1 MSATIALA
9 FSVRCSS
16 SGTLRIWI
24 VFGILRKL
32 TYAPGTYR
40 RGYLSKPRLVGARGV
55 SYSGL
60 SDENEDAQ
68 AESRVMGGDDLVERL
83 LSGDRRAL
91 ARVISKI
98 ERGDPETHEIVS
110 EIYPKTGNAPS
121 IGFTGPPGVGKSS
134 IMAKLIELYREQ
146 DRRVGVVSVDP
157 SSPFSRGAILGD
169 RIRLSD
175 HFLDSGVF
183 IRSMGS
189 RGHLGGLA
197 GASRLAAL
205 AMEAAGMDIV
215 LYETVGV
222 GQGEV
227 EVASAADTVVLA
239 LQPGAGDA
247 VQALKA
253 GVMEIADIFCINKA
267 DNPQA
272 KNAASE
278 VRSLLEIGHELDPDP
293 WFPPI
298 VMTRGDTGE
307 GVQELK
313 DTIAK
318 HRRFLEKEG
327 RLGKRRRAALRDFV
341 ISWATNRLEIEMHE
355 RLNREDMEIVEKVYN
370 RELDPISASERIFKE
385 V

>member
-1 MSATIALA
+1 M
-9 FSVRCSS
+9 
-16 SGTLRIWI
+16 
-24 VFGILRKL
+24 
-32 TYAPGTYR
+32 
-40 RGYLSKPRLVGARGV
+40 GV
-55 SYSGL
+55 
-60 SDENEDAQ
+60 
-68 AESRVMGGDDLVERL
+68 AEGDLVERL

-98 ERGDPETHEIVS
+98 EREDPETPGIIE
-110 EIYPKTGNAPS
+110 EIYPKTGNALTV
-121 IGFTGPPGVGKSS
+121 GFTGPPGVGKSS
-134 IMAKLIELYREQ
+134 IIAGLIGLYRKE

-157 SSPFSRGAILGD
+157 SSPFSKGAILGD

-175 HFLDSGVF
+175 HFLDPGVF

-197 GASRLAAL
+197 GGSRLAAM
-205 AMEAAGMDIV
+205 AMEAAGMDVV

-267 DNPQA
+267 DHPRA
-272 KNAASE
+272 RGAASE
-278 VRSLLEIGHELDPDP
+278 VRSILEIGHELDPDP

-307 GVQELK
+307 GVGELQE
-313 DTIAK
+313 TIQR
-318 HRRFLEKEG
+318 HRSYLEES
-327 RLGKRRRAALRDFV
+327 GKLEERRRAALKKFV
-341 ISWATNRLEIEMHE
+341 VEWATDRLEKEMRG
-355 RLNREDMEIVEKVYN
+355 RLEREDTETMERVYG
-370 RELDPISASERIFKE
+370 RELDPIAASERIFRE

>member
-1 MSATIALA
+1 
-9 FSVRCSS
+9 V
-16 SGTLRIWI
+16 
-24 VFGILRKL
+24 GIEEGNN
-32 TYAPGTYR
+32 PG
-40 RGYLSKPRLVGARGV
+40 K
-55 SYSGL
+55 
-60 SDENEDAQ
+60 
-68 AESRVMGGDDLVERL
+68 GGLVERL

-98 ERGDPETHEIVS
+98 EREDEETAGIIA
-110 EIYPKTGNAPS
+110 EIYKETGNALT

-134 IMAKLIELYREQ
+134 IIAKLINLYRQE

-157 SSPFSRGAILGD
+157 SSPFSKGAILGD

-175 HFLDSGVF
+175 HFLDPGVF

-197 GASRLAAL
+197 GGSRLAAI
-205 AMEAAGMDIV
+205 AMEACGYDVI

-227 EVASAADTVVLA
+227 EVASAADTVVLC

-253 GVMEIADIFCINKA
+253 GVMEIADVFCMNKS

-278 VRSLLEIGHELDPDP
+278 VRSILEIGQELDPDP

-298 VMTRGDTGE
+298 VMTRGDTGD

-313 DTIAK
+313 DTIQK
-318 HRRFLEKEG
+318 HHDYLEEDG
-327 RLGKRRRAALRDFV
+327 RLAERRRAAIKEFV
-341 ISWATNRLEIEMHE
+341 VSWATNRLEKEMNE
-355 RLNREDMEIVEKVYN
+355 RVNREDTEIIEKVYN
-370 RELDPISASERIFKE
+370 RELDPISASETIFEE

>member
-1 MSATIALA
+1 VDVEERT
-9 FSVRCSS
+9 SS
-16 SGTLRIWI
+16 TG
-24 VFGILRKL
+24 
-32 TYAPGTYR
+32 
-40 RGYLSKPRLVGARGV
+40 
-55 SYSGL
+55 
-60 SDENEDAQ
+60 
-68 AESRVMGGDDLVERL
+68 LVERL
-83 LSGDRRAL
+83 LAGDRRAL

-98 ERGDPETHEIVS
+98 EREDEETAGIIA
-110 EIYPKTGNAPS
+110 EIYPETGGALTM
-121 IGFTGPPGVGKSS
+121 GFTGPPGVGKSS
-134 IMAKLIELYREQ
+134 IIAKLIELYRHEEK
-146 DRRVGVVSVDP
+146 RIGVVTVDP
-157 SSPFSRGAILGD
+157 SSPFSQGAILGD

-175 HFLDSGVF
+175 HFLDPGVF

-197 GASRLAAL
+197 GGSRLAGV
-205 AMEAAGMDIV
+205 AMEAGGCDVVI
-215 LYETVGV
+215 YETVGV

-227 EVASAADTVVLA
+227 EVASAADTVVLC
-239 LQPGAGDA
+239 LQPGTGDS

-278 VRSLLEIGHELDPDP
+278 VRSILEIGHELDPDP

-313 DTIAK
+313 EAIAK
-318 HRRFLEKEG
+318 HRRFLGEDD
-327 RLGKRRRAALRDFV
+327 RLGERRRAALRDFV
-341 ISWATNRLEIEMHE
+341 VSWATNRLENEMHE
-355 RLNREDMEIVEKVYN
+355 RLNQEDTQIVEKVYN
-370 RELDPISASERIFKE
+370 RELDPISASERIFKK

>member
-1 MSATIALA
+1 M
-9 FSVRCSS
+9 
-16 SGTLRIWI
+16 
-24 VFGILRKL
+24 
-32 TYAPGTYR
+32 
-40 RGYLSKPRLVGARGV
+40 
-55 SYSGL
+55 SYSGF
-60 SDENEDAQ
+60 SDGVFDERTEALVTGEN
-68 AESRVMGGDDLVERL
+68 GLVERL
-83 LSGDRRAL
+83 LAGDRRAL
-91 ARVISKI
+91 ARVISRI
-98 ERGDPETHEIVS
+98 ERGDPETQEIVAA
-110 EIYPKTGNAPS
+110 IYPKTGGASS

-134 IMAKLIELYREQ
+134 ILAKLIELYRAE
-146 DRRVGVVSVDP
+146 DKRIGVVSVDP
-157 SSPFSRGAILGD
+157 SSPFTRGAILGD

-183 IRSMGS
+183 IRSMGT

-205 AMEAAGMDIV
+205 AMEASGIDVV

-267 DNPQA
+267 DHPQA
-272 KNAASE
+272 KGAANE
-278 VRSLLEIGHELDPDP
+278 VRSILDIGQELDPQP

-298 VMTRGDTGE
+298 LMTRGDTGE
-307 GVQELK
+307 GVEELK
-313 DTIAK
+313 ETIEK
-318 HRRFLEKEG
+318 HRDYLEES
-327 RLGKRRRAALRDFV
+327 GKLEERRRASLREFV
-341 ISWATNRLEIEMHE
+341 ISWAKERLEREMQE
-355 RLNREDMEIVEKVYN
+355 RLAKEDDDLMEKVYG
-370 RELDPISASERIFKE
+370 RELDPISASEKLFRE

>member
-1 MSATIALA
+1 MGRAS
-9 FSVRCSS
+9 
-16 SGTLRIWI
+16 
-24 VFGILRKL
+24 KDNL
-32 TYAPGTYR
+32 T
-40 RGYLSKPRLVGARGV
+40 
-55 SYSGL
+55 
-60 SDENEDAQ
+60 
-68 AESRVMGGDDLVERL
+68 ERL

-98 ERGDPETHEIVS
+98 EREEPEAAEIIAG
-110 EIYPKTGNAPS
+110 IYPRTGDAIS

-134 IMAKLIELYREQ
+134 IIAKLIRLYRDEGK
-146 DRRVGVVSVDP
+146 RVGVVSVDP

-197 GASRLAAL
+197 GGSRLAAL
-205 AMEAAGMDIV
+205 AMEAAGINVV
-215 LYETVGV
+215 LFETVGV

-253 GVMEIADIFCINKA
+253 GVMEIADLFCINKS
-267 DNPQA
+267 DHPQA
-272 KNAASE
+272 KSAASE
-278 VRSLLEIGHELDPDP
+278 VRQMLEIGHELDPEER

-298 VMTRGDTGE
+298 LMTRGDAGE
-307 GVQELK
+307 GVEELK
-313 DTIAK
+313 ETIEK
-318 HRRFLEKEG
+318 HRSYLEESG
-327 RLGKRRRAALRDFV
+327 NLEKRRRASLREFV
-341 ISWATNRLEIEMHE
+341 VGWATNRLEKEMRE
-355 RLNREDMEIVEKVYN
+355 RLSREDAEIMQKVYD
-370 RELDPISASERIFKE
+370 RELDPISASEEIFRE

>member
-1 MSATIALA
+1 VNWEFVAD
-9 FSVRCSS
+9 
-16 SGTLRIWI
+16 SG
-24 VFGILRKL
+24 
-32 TYAPGTYR
+32 
-40 RGYLSKPRLVGARGV
+40 
-55 SYSGL
+55 
-60 SDENEDAQ
+60 
-68 AESRVMGGDDLVERL
+68 LVERL

-98 ERGDPETHEIVS
+98 EREDEETTEIVAR
-110 EIYPKTGNAPS
+110 IFPKTGDAVT

-134 IMAKLIELYREQ
+134 IIGKLIKLYRAE
-146 DRRVGVVSVDP
+146 DKRVGIVSVDP
-157 SSPFSRGAILGD
+157 SSPFSKGAILGD

-175 HFLDSGVF
+175 HFLDPGVF

-197 GASRLAAL
+197 GGSRLAAM
-205 AMEAAGMDIV
+205 AMEAAGMDVV

-253 GVMEIADIFCINKA
+253 GVMEIADVFCINKA
-267 DNPQA
+267 DHPQA
-272 KNAASE
+272 KSAASE
-278 VRSLLEIGHELDPDP
+278 VRSILEIGHELDPDP

-307 GVQELK
+307 GVEELK
-313 DTIAK
+313 ETIEK
-318 HRRFLEKEG
+318 HRAYLVESGKLEE
-327 RLGKRRRAALRDFV
+327 RRRAALREFV
-341 ISWATNRLEIEMHE
+341 VSWATARLEATLRE
-355 RLNREDMEIVEKVYN
+355 RLGREDEAVMRRVYE
-370 RELDPISASERIFKE
+370 RELDPISASESIFEK

>member
-1 MSATIALA
+1 
-9 FSVRCSS
+9 
-16 SGTLRIWI
+16 
-24 VFGILRKL
+24 
-32 TYAPGTYR
+32 
-40 RGYLSKPRLVGARGV
+40 
-55 SYSGL
+55 
-60 SDENEDAQ
+60 
-68 AESRVMGGDDLVERL
+68 MGSNDLVDRL
-83 LSGDRRAL
+83 LAGDRRAL

-98 ERGDPETHEIVS
+98 EREDEETAGIIA
-110 EIYPKTGNAPS
+110 EIYPETGDALTV
-121 IGFTGPPGVGKSS
+121 GFTGPPGVGKSS
-134 IMAKLIELYREQ
+134 VIAKLIELYRKE
-146 DRRVGVVSVDP
+146 DKRVGVVSVDP
-157 SSPFSRGAILGD
+157 SSPFSKGAILGD
-169 RIRLSD
+169 RIRLAD

-197 GASRLAAL
+197 GGSRLAAI
-205 AMEAAGMDIV
+205 AMEAGGYDVI

-227 EVASAADTVVLA
+227 EVASAADTVVLC
-239 LQPGAGDA
+239 LQPETGDS

-253 GVMEIADIFCINKA
+253 GVMEIADVFCINKA

-278 VRSLLEIGHELDPDP
+278 VRSILEIGHELDPDP

-298 VMTRGDTGE
+298 VMTRGDTGQ

-318 HRRFLEKEG
+318 HRRFLEQDG

-355 RLNREDMEIVEKVYN
+355 RLNREDTELVEKVYN
-370 RELDPISASERIFKE
+370 RELDPISASDRIFKE

>member
-1 MSATIALA
+1 MSPAGEEGLA
-9 FSVRCSS
+9 
-16 SGTLRIWI
+16 G
-24 VFGILRKL
+24 
-32 TYAPGTYR
+32 
-40 RGYLSKPRLVGARGV
+40 
-55 SYSGL
+55 
-60 SDENEDAQ
+60 
-68 AESRVMGGDDLVERL
+68 RL

-98 ERGDPETHEIVS
+98 EREDPEAKEIIA
-110 EIYPKTGNAPS
+110 EIYPHTGRAVT

-134 IMAKLIELYREQ
+134 IIARLIKLYRAEEK
-146 DRRVGVVSVDP
+146 RVGVVSVDP

-169 RIRLSD
+169 RIRLSE
-175 HFLDSGVF
+175 HFLDPGVF

-197 GASRLAAL
+197 GGSRLAAL
-205 AMEAAGMDIV
+205 AMEACGMDVII
-215 LYETVGV
+215 YETVGV

-267 DNPQA
+267 DHPQA
-272 KNAASE
+272 RNARIE
-278 VRSLLEIGHELDPDP
+278 VRQMLEIGQELAPQD

-298 VMTRGDTGE
+298 ILTRGDTGE
-307 GVQELK
+307 GVEELK
-313 DTIAK
+313 EAIAS
-318 HRRFLEKEG
+318 HRAYLEESG
-327 RLGKRRRAALRDFV
+327 RLEERRRAALRDFV
-341 ISWATNRLEIEMHE
+341 VSWATARLEREMRE
-355 RLNREDMEIVEKVYN
+355 RLRYEDDDLLEMVYT
-370 RELDPISASERIFKE
+370 RRLDPISASERIYRS

>member
-1 MSATIALA
+1 M
-9 FSVRCSS
+9 
-16 SGTLRIWI
+16 G
-24 VFGILRKL
+24 
-32 TYAPGTYR
+32 
-40 RGYLSKPRLVGARGV
+40 
-55 SYSGL
+55 
-60 SDENEDAQ
+60 ED
-68 AESRVMGGDDLVERL
+68 GLVERL
-83 LSGDRRAL
+83 LAGDRRAL

-98 ERGDPETHEIVS
+98 EREDEATAGIIA
-110 EIYPKTGNAPS
+110 EIYPETGRALTV
-121 IGFTGPPGVGKSS
+121 GFTGPPGVGKSS
-134 IMAKLIELYREQ
+134 IIAKLIEFYRQE
-146 DRRVGVVSVDP
+146 DKRVGVVSVDP
-157 SSPFSRGAILGD
+157 SSPFSKGAILGD
-169 RIRLSD
+169 RIRLTD
-175 HFLDSGVF
+175 HFLDAGVF

-197 GASRLAAL
+197 GGSRLAAI
-205 AMEAAGMDIV
+205 AMAAGGYDVI

-227 EVASAADTVVLA
+227 EVASAADTVVLC
-239 LQPGAGDA
+239 LQPGTGDS

-278 VRSLLEIGHELDPDP
+278 VRSILGIGHELDPDP

-307 GVQELK
+307 GVQELN
-313 DTIAK
+313 DNIAK
-318 HRRFLEKEG
+318 HRRFLEQDG

-341 ISWATNRLEIEMHE
+341 ISWATNRLEVEMHE
-355 RLNREDMEIVEKVYN
+355 RLNREDTELVEKVYN
-370 RELDPISASERIFKE
+370 RELDPISASEIIFKE

>member
-1 MSATIALA
+1 
-9 FSVRCSS
+9 V
-16 SGTLRIWI
+16 
-24 VFGILRKL
+24 
-32 TYAPGTYR
+32 
-40 RGYLSKPRLVGARGV
+40 
-55 SYSGL
+55 
-60 SDENEDAQ
+60 EDN
-68 AESRVMGGDDLVERL
+68 GLVERL

-98 ERGDPETHEIVS
+98 ERGDPETHEIVAG
-110 EIYPKTGNAPS
+110 IYPKTGAALS
-121 IGFTGPPGVGKSS
+121 VGFTGPPGVGKSS
-134 IMAKLIELYREQ
+134 IMAKLIELYRTEGK
-146 DRRVGVVSVDP
+146 RVGVISVDP
-157 SSPFSRGAILGD
+157 SSPFSKGAILGD

-175 HFLDSGVF
+175 HFLDPGVF

-205 AMEAAGMDIV
+205 AMEASGTDVV

-253 GVMEIADIFCINKA
+253 GVMEIADVFCINKA
-267 DNPQA
+267 DQPQA
-272 KNAASE
+272 KGAASE
-278 VRSLLEIGHELDPDP
+278 VRSILDIGQELDPQP

-298 VMTRGDTGE
+298 IMTRGDTGE
-307 GVQELK
+307 GVVELK
-313 DTIAK
+313 ETIEK
-318 HRRFLEKEG
+318 HRSYLEESGK
-327 RLGKRRRAALRDFV
+327 LGERRRASLKEFV
-341 ISWATNRLEIEMHE
+341 ISWAKERLEEEIQE
-355 RLNREDMEIVEKVYN
+355 RLSREDNELMEKVYG
-370 RELDPISASERIFKE
+370 RELDPISASEKIFRE

>member
-1 MSATIALA
+1 LQ
-9 FSVRCSS
+9 
-16 SGTLRIWI
+16 
-24 VFGILRKL
+24 K
-32 TYAPGTYR
+32 
-40 RGYLSKPRLVGARGV
+40 
-55 SYSGL
+55 
-60 SDENEDAQ
+60 
-68 AESRVMGGDDLVERL
+68 GGLVERL
-83 LSGDRRAL
+83 LAGDRRAL

-98 ERGDPETHEIVS
+98 EREDDETAEIIAEVYKETGDALTV
-110 EIYPKTGNAPS
+110 
-121 IGFTGPPGVGKSS
+121 GFTGPPGVGKSS
-134 IMAKLIELYREQ
+134 IIAKLIELYREE

-157 SSPFSRGAILGD
+157 SSPFSQGAILGD

-197 GASRLAAL
+197 GGSRLAAI
-205 AMEAAGMDIV
+205 AMEAAGYDVV

-227 EVASAADTVVLA
+227 EVASAADTVVLC

-253 GVMEIADIFCINKA
+253 GVMEIADVFCINKA

-278 VRSLLEIGHELDPDP
+278 VRSILEIGQELDPDP

-298 VMTRGDTGE
+298 VMTRGNTGE
-307 GVQELK
+307 GIEELK
-313 DTIAK
+313 DTIQE
-318 HRRFLEKEG
+318 HRDFLEENG
-327 RLGKRRRAALRDFV
+327 RLAERRRAALRDFV
-341 ISWATNRLEIEMHE
+341 VAWATNRLEKEMHE
-355 RLNREDMEIVEKVYN
+355 RLDREDTELVEKVYN
-370 RELDPISASERIFKE
+370 KELDPISASEIIFKE

>member
-1 MSATIALA
+1 VT
-9 FSVRCSS
+9 
-16 SGTLRIWI
+16 
-24 VFGILRKL
+24 
-32 TYAPGTYR
+32 
-40 RGYLSKPRLVGARGV
+40 
-55 SYSGL
+55 
-60 SDENEDAQ
+60 D
-68 AESRVMGGDDLVERL
+68 GDGLVERM

-98 ERGDPETHEIVS
+98 ERGDPETHEIVAG
-110 EIYPKTGNAPS
+110 IYPSTGGALS
-121 IGFTGPPGVGKSS
+121 VGFTGPPGVGKSS
-134 IMAKLIELYREQ
+134 IMAKLIELYRK
-146 DRRVGVVSVDP
+146 DDNRVGVVSVDP
-157 SSPFSRGAILGD
+157 SSPFSKGAILGD

-175 HFLDSGVF
+175 HFLDPGVF

-205 AMEAAGMDIV
+205 AMEAAGMDVV

-267 DNPQA
+267 DHPQA
-272 KNAASE
+272 KGAANE
-278 VRSLLEIGHELDPDP
+278 VRSILEIGQELDPQP

-298 VMTRGDTGE
+298 IMTRGDTGD
-307 GVQELK
+307 V
-313 DTIAK
+313 
-318 HRRFLEKEG
+318 F
-327 RLGKRRRAALRDFV
+327 
-341 ISWATNRLEIEMHE
+341 
-355 RLNREDMEIVEKVYN
+355 
-370 RELDPISASERIFKE
+370 
-385 V
+385 